1 MDRITVILP
10 CTVSALLY
18 KLQTA
23 SVQLIQAQMTDMPV
37 GGNKKAFA
45 GEHISFS
52 ETSIQYT
59 DLISQK

>member
-23 SVQLIQAQMTDMPV
+23 SVQLIQAQMTAMPV
-37 GGNKKAFA
+37 GGNKKTFA
-45 GEHISFS
+45 GEQISFS